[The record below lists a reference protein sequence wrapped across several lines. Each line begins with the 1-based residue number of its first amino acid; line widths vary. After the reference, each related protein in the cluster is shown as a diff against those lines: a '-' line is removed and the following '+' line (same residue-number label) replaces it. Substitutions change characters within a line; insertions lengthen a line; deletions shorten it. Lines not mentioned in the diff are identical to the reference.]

1 MKSNFFKP
9 KEDKKE
15 DIINKFF
22 RMENLKNDTDIEENY
37 FALKRKLLLYLDSKK
52 DNLTIQLIL
61 NLYLYNT
68 NILTKNEQIIRIIKN
83 ELFIILKNHDTFR
96 YFFYNNHIND
106 KILLKIIQHLKYEH
120 FIKNKIINKEGED
133 SLKMFFVLK
142 GNVSVMKGSNKLNII
157 KQNENFGQWDV
168 IYHRK
173 RKVSYISL
181 DDCHII
187 SIDKE
192 IIRKYLQD
200 KLIKGEDEYKSFATK
215 FLKKNGITIIFRI
228 ERIINNMKI
237 LHFRKEEI
245 IYNEGDQDKNVYLIY
260 KGEAKLLKKIT
271 DGEFNFVE
279 NLREDILKIQEKA
292 KNLNYKDLISDE
304 DIKSKNNN
312 NNNFQNK
319 LMENPEYKTLLILGK
334 GSIGGSEISTGIV
347 NKKYTL
353 VANSDYT
360 TILKI
365 ELKYIKENIN
375 QFLISLLPIFIQ
387 TEKEIHARFKQ
398 IKSID
403 KLMPENCQIFKYKN
417 FDNDENSLSLLDN
430 NKEFINEIKK
440 INQKF
445 DVNEGGFIKMNDFN
459 FHLNCKKNKL
469 KEQLME
475 IKKKNIKINN
485 LIKQYDKKEE
495 IKERYK
501 GVKMNKRFYTMN
513 VNKGEYNNL
522 IESNGVQG
530 KEKFFITEKRNKNIN
545 LIKNRSAK
553 YFAKKTMENFDKII
567 ENYRKR
573 KEFFIIDIYNPQI
586 INKEK
591 KDENRKI
598 SEQPSIKG
606 NQLLKEIIIIN
617 KKDYIREYKDKNK
630 YRIKSGK
637 IRRNNNNNIFKRS
650 LNVFK
655 TMDNKEEKIC
665 LTNNNILRKLF
676 EKNMIKNRRKKSLDF
691 KFSEKRM
698 IYYNTGMYDMPFVTN
713 FNMKSNQLSQI

>member
-1 MKSNFFKP
+1 
-9 KEDKKE
+9 
-15 DIINKFF
+15 
-22 RMENLKNDTDIEENY
+22 
-37 FALKRKLLLYLDSKK
+37 
-52 DNLTIQLIL
+52 
-61 NLYLYNT
+61 
-68 NILTKNEQIIRIIKN
+68 
-83 ELFIILKNHDTFR
+83 
-96 YFFYNNHIND
+96 
-106 KILLKIIQHLKYEH
+106 
-120 FIKNKIINKEGED
+120 
-133 SLKMFFVLK
+133 
-142 GNVSVMKGSNKLNII
+142 
-157 KQNENFGQWDV
+157 
-168 IYHRK
+168 
-173 RKVSYISL
+173 
-181 DDCHII
+181 
-187 SIDKE
+187 
-192 IIRKYLQD
+192 
-200 KLIKGEDEYKSFATK
+200 
-215 FLKKNGITIIFRI
+215 
-228 ERIINNMKI
+228 MKI

-304 DIKSKNNN
+304 DIKYKNNN

-347 NKKYTL
+347 NKKYTLVL

-417 FDNDENSLSLLDN
+417 FENDENSLSLLDN
-430 NKEFINEIKK
+430 NREFINEIKK

-469 KEQLME
+469 KE
-475 IKKKNIKINN
+475 
-485 LIKQYDKKEE
+485 YDKKEE

-522 IESNGVQG
+522 IESNDVQG
-530 KEKFFITEKRNKNIN
+530 KEKFFVTEKRNKNIN

-655 TMDNKEEKIC
+655 TMDNKGEKIC

>member
-1 MKSNFFKP
+1 MKNNFFKP

-68 NILTKNEQIIRIIKN
+68 NLITKNEQIIRIIKN
-83 ELFIILKNHDTFR
+83 ELFLILKNHDTFR
-96 YFFYNNHIND
+96 YFIYNNHIND
-106 KILLKIIQHLKYEH
+106 KILLKIIPYLKYEH

-200 KLIKGEDEYKSFATK
+200 KLIKGEDEYKSFVTK
-215 FLKKNGITIIFRI
+215 FLKKNGVTIIFRI

-237 LHFRKEEI
+237 LHFRNEEI
-245 IYNEGDQDKNVYLIY
+245 IYNEGDPDKNVYLIY

-279 NLREDILKIQEKA
+279 NLREDIIKIQEKA

-304 DIKSKNNN
+304 EIKSKNNN
-312 NNNFQNK
+312 NNSQKK

-360 TILKI
+360 TVLKI

-375 QFLISLLPIFIQ
+375 QFLINLLPIFIQ

-417 FDNDENSLSLLDN
+417 LETDENSLSLLDN

-475 IKKKNIKINN
+475 IKKKNIKVNN
-485 LIKQYDKKEE
+485 LIKLYDKKEE

-501 GVKMNKRFYTMN
+501 GVKMNKRFYTIN
-513 VNKGEYNNL
+513 VNKGIYNNL
-522 IESNGVQG
+522 IENNDVQG
-530 KEKFFITEKRNKNIN
+530 KEKLFITKTSYKNIN
-545 LIKNRSAK
+545 LIKNRSEK
-553 YFAKKTMENFDKII
+553 YFAKKTLENFDKII

-573 KEFFIIDIYNPQI
+573 KEFFIIDVYNPQI

-591 KDENRKI
+591 KNENRKI
-598 SEQPSIKG
+598 SEQQSIKE
-606 NQLLKEIIIIN
+606 NQLLKEVIIIN
-617 KKDYIREYKDKNK
+617 KKDYIGEYKDKNK

-637 IRRNNNNNIFKRS
+637 IRRNNNNDIRRS
-650 LNVFK
+650 LNIFK

-713 FNMKSNQLSQI
+713 FNMKSNQL